1 MQVWQILFLL
11 VSLMLLI
18 HFMIS
23 TLEQLPVVLVIN
35 ASLLGEL
42 WKVLCFLSIPSLL
55 LHCLSLY
62 PHTLKPY
69 AAYCIPTS
77 CYAPICFQGF
87 QESLDGVSGIGF
99 SHLSTW
105 LTSSHSSLKPRLVS
119 CSLHLLWGAISLY
132 QARFLTVLVSH
143 SCLQLPL
150 LLQPFSHS
158 IVIAYILAAV
168 GLLKADIV

>member
-1 MQVWQILFLL
+1 
-11 VSLMLLI
+11 MLLI

-77 CYAPICFQGF
+77 CYAPICFHGF
-87 QESLDGVSGIGF
+87 QESLDRVSGIAF

-132 QARFLTVLVSH
+132 QARFCDFPCLPQLSAVTFIITAILTQYCH
-143 SCLQLPL
+143 CLYPCCCGPL
-150 LLQPFSHS
+150 ESRHCL
-158 IVIAYILAAV
+158 I
-168 GLLKADIV
+168 